1 MKINRFF
8 IIAILGFT
16 SLRVFAQK
24 EMPLYDGLIPNS
36 KPDTTSEKIG
46 RWGTDNYYLINVT
59 KPTLTIYLP
68 EADEATGTAVVICP
82 GGGYSVIAI
91 ENEGYQ
97 IAKAFQKMGIA
108 AFVLKYR
115 LPSDKTMDDKS
126 IGPLQDAERAI
137 QIVKSNAKNWNI
149 DTAKVGIAGFSAG
162 GHLAAS
168 LGTHFRHNYIA
179 NKQVIS
185 FKPAFM
191 ILGYP
196 VISFTDTLAH
206 KGSRDNLIGKNP
218 SEKMIREYSNE
229 MQVTH
234 ETPPAFIFQAEDDH
248 MVKVENSITFFQA
261 LHRNGV
267 NAELIIYPRGDHGF
281 GLNNPT
287 ITSKWMD
294 ECQKWLLSNGWVT
307 KCEPK
312 KCKN

>member
-1 MKINRFF
+1 VKISPFF
-8 IIAILGFT
+8 VFAIFVFT
-16 SLRVFAQK
+16 SSRAFAQK
-24 EMPLYDGLIPNS
+24 EMPLYDGVIPNS
-36 KPDTTSEKIG
+36 RPDTVSEKIG
-46 RWGTDNYYLINVT
+46 SWGIDNYYLMNVS
-59 KPTLTIYLP
+59 KPTLTAFLP
-68 EADEATGTAVVICP
+68 KADEATGTAVIICP
-82 GGGYSVIAI
+82 GGGYSVVAI

-97 IAKAFQKMGIA
+97 IARAFQNIGVA

-115 LPSDKTMDDKS
+115 LPSDQTMDDKS
-126 IGPLQDAERAI
+126 IGPLQDAQRAI
-137 QIVKSNAKNWNI
+137 QVVKNNAKKWNI
-149 DTAKVGIAGFSAG
+149 DTAKVGVAGFSAG

-179 NKQVIS
+179 NQEGIN

-196 VISFTDTLAH
+196 VISFTKTLAH
-206 KGSRDNLIGKNP
+206 NGSRDNLIGKNP

-248 MVKVENSITFFQA
+248 TVTVDNSIAFFQA
-261 LHRNGV
+261 LHQNGV
-267 NAELIIYPRGDHGF
+267 NAELIIYPKGGHGF

-294 ECQKWLLSNGWVT
+294 ECQKWLLSNGWLS
-307 KCEPK
+307 KYAYK
-312 KCKN
+312 KHAD